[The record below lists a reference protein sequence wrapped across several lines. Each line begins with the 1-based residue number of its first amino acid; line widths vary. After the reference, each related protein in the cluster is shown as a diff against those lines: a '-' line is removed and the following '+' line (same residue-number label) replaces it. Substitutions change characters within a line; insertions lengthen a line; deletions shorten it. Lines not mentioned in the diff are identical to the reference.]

1 MPNITLEQ
9 AQLFILI
16 FLRVSTIIV
25 LVPILGDAS
34 VPVRVKGGLSILI
47 TSLLFPFVKLDAS
60 ALGFDVATLFLRM
73 AGEVMVGAVIG
84 FTVRLVFAGIQL
96 AGQLVGFQM
105 GFAIVNVIDPAN
117 SAQVSII
124 AEFLYLV
131 AALLFLS
138 LNGHHV
144 FIGAIAESFR
154 LAPPT
159 GLHLTGP
166 VLQGLM
172 TFMKDMFELALKI
185 GAPVI
190 AMMFFMSVGLGL
202 VARTVPQINVFIVGF
217 PLQIAVGLI
226 GIGLAMPFFVTIAGR
241 CFGSLERSIHGLLR
255 LMSV

>member
-138 LNGHHV
+138 L
-144 FIGAIAESFR
+144 ER
-154 LAPPT
+154 APRIHP
-159 GLHLTGP
+159 
-166 VLQGLM
+166 
-172 TFMKDMFELALKI
+172 
-185 GAPVI
+185 AP
-190 AMMFFMSVGLGL
+190 
-202 VARTVPQINVFIVGF
+202 
-217 PLQIAVGLI
+217 
-226 GIGLAMPFFVTIAGR
+226 
-241 CFGSLERSIHGLLR
+241 
-255 LMSV
+255 